1 MIEVLVSWMIIL
13 IASFLFGYIII
24 KIILGETGALF
35 GLDVII
41 MCGLMMLNVFAE
53 FFSIFYKV
61 GMMAC
66 FVLTLLGGCV
76 LLYILYTKSMNQ
88 LLKLFKTLWNKSYIV
103 YISVFFCT
111 LAMLLWTALTPQHY
125 DTSLYHAQAVRWI
138 EEYGVVPGLGN
149 LHNRFAYNSAF
160 MPLQALFSLKWLFG
174 QSLHT
179 LNGFIC
185 YILLLYS
192 VITNNLIKGEK
203 LRLSDFLKFSVIIY
217 ICVNRSYISSLSSD
231 ILAMLGITYILIK
244 WSELNEKQVKDE
256 TPYCFLCVMCV
267 WMATVKLSIATG
279 VLLVVYPLI
288 LLIQKRKWKKIA
300 AYLCLGFL
308 IAIPWLIRNVIIS
321 GYLIYPYSK
330 VDFFNFDWKMLP
342 SILDYDKM
350 EIVVWGRNV
359 KQVEL
364 YYQPV
369 YTWIAEW
376 YKAQSLF
383 DQGLIILGGISVPIV
398 LGICLK
404 KSHEKNYAD
413 FMLCFVSLVGLI
425 TWFFSAPLLRY
436 GEIYL
441 LLTIA
446 IVAEKIY
453 AKYQTIIKTAYLLV
467 IILEMIMYMN
477 QITCL
482 NVGGIVE
489 QEDYDYC
496 YYPTYEAEL
505 DGIKI
510 WIPEQGDQAG
520 YSVFPSTPYA
530 QVLNI
535 IELRG
540 NDLQDGFKVKEE
552 YQELRLNAYGS
563 AWE

>member
-1 MIEVLVSWMIIL
+1 MIEILLSWIVIL
-13 IASFLFGYIII
+13 ISSFLFGYIVI
-24 KIILGETGALF
+24 KAVSGGKEALLSF
-35 GLDVII
+35 DMFI
-41 MCGLMMLNVFAE
+41 MCGLMMLNVYAE

-61 GMMAC
+61 GIMAC
-66 FVLTLLGGCV
+66 FVLALFSAGV
-76 LLYILYTKSMNQ
+76 LIYILYTKSTNE
-88 LLKLFKTLWNKSYIV
+88 LLKLFRMLWNRSYIV
-103 YISVFFCT
+103 YILVFFIT
-111 LAMLLWTALTPQHY
+111 LAALLWTSLTPQHY
-125 DTSLYHAQAVRWI
+125 DTALYHAQAVRWI

-217 ICVNRSYISSLSSD
+217 ICVNRNYISSLSSD
-231 ILAMLGITYILIK
+231 ILAMLGIIYILIK
-244 WSELNEKQVKDE
+244 WSEFNEKQAKGE

-267 WMATVKLSIATG
+267 WMATVKLSTATG

-300 AYLCLGFL
+300 AYLCFGFL
-308 IAIPWLIRNVIIS
+308 IALPWLIRNVIIS

-330 VDFFNFDWKMLP
+330 ADFFNFDWKMLP

-350 EIVVWGRNV
+350 EIVVWGRSV

-376 YKAQSLF
+376 YKAQSLL
-383 DQGLIILGGISVPIV
+383 DQGLIILGGISIPIV
-398 LGICLK
+398 LGICFK
-404 KSHEKNYAD
+404 KIHEKNYAD
-413 FMLCFVSLVGLI
+413 LILCFVSLVGLI

-441 LLTIA
+441 LLIIA
-446 IVAEKIY
+446 IVAERIY
-453 AKYQTIIKTAYLLV
+453 VRYQTVTKAAYLLIMIPGF
-467 IILEMIMYMN
+467 IIYMN
-477 QITCL
+477 QISYL
-482 NVGGIVE
+482 SEASMVE
-489 QEDYDYC
+489 QEDYG
-496 YYPTYEAEL
+496 YYSTYEADL
-505 DGIKI
+505 NGVTI
-510 WIPEQGDQAG
+510 WLPNEGDQVG
-520 YSVFPSTPYA
+520 YSVFPSTPYE
-530 QVLNI
+530 QLLNI

-540 NDLQDGFKVKEE
+540 DELKDGFRVKEE
-552 YQELRLNAYGS
+552 YQEMVMKSDGYV
-563 AWE
+563 WEQ